1 MPIPALCDRE
11 VEWSATLRLHLTDFC
26 LICAESDSVLGVT
39 KVLIIGG
46 GPAGMASAIALAQ
59 AGVDSEIVESSVD
72 WRPGG
77 IGIGLQSAPLRA
89 TKQLGIYDEL
99 LRVGRPHYVIDMCG
113 ADGTRFAELPQVNI
127 NEASDPPFLGMA
139 RESLHEV
146 MAAAVTGVGVPVHL
160 GVTVSDLDEADDHTT
175 VTLTD
180 GRRDRYDYVVA
191 ADGANSVTRSRILPD
206 APRPAF
212 AGQVIWRA
220 AASTPSALDRYTMM
234 IGGPIRLG
242 LVPLPD
248 GRLYLWILDSTIGP
262 QRPPRDQLLEL
273 FQQRMSRFGGHA
285 PGIAGQ
291 IADVS
296 QVDFRALNW
305 LIVPPPWHAGRVL
318 LVGDAAHTTTPHIA
332 YGAGLALEDAVV
344 LGELAA
350 SGIPFTQLASDLA
363 ERRFA
368 RARLVVETSLQLSRW
383 EQEPGPPN
391 PASGRL
397 IGETMASLAAPI

>member
-1 MPIPALCDRE
+1 
-11 VEWSATLRLHLTDFC
+11 
-26 LICAESDSVLGVT
+26 
-39 KVLIIGG
+39 VLIVGG

-59 AGVDSEIVESSVD
+59 AGVDSEIVESSED

-89 TKQLGIYDEL
+89 AKQLGLFDDL
-99 LRVGRPHYVIDMCG
+99 LQVGRPHHVIDMCG
-113 ADGTRFAELPQVNI
+113 ADGTRFAELPQVNV
-127 NEASDPPFLGMA
+127 NDADDPPFLGMA

-146 MAAAVTGVGVPVHL
+146 MAAAVTRVGVPVHL
-160 GVTVSDLDEADDHTT
+160 GVTVANLDEDAGHAI

-180 GRRDRYDYVVA
+180 GRTDRFDYVVA
-191 ADGANSVTRSRILPD
+191 ADGTNSAMRSLILPD
-206 APRPAF
+206 APGPSF

-220 AASTPSALDRYTMM
+220 AASTPTGLERYTMM
-234 IGGPIRLG
+234 IGGPTRLG

-248 GRLYLWILDSTIGP
+248 GRLYVWMLDSTVGP
-262 QRPPRDQLLEL
+262 ERPPRDQLLEL
-273 FQQRMSRFGGHA
+273 FHQRMSRFGGHGPA
-285 PGIAGQ
+285 VAEQ
-291 IADVS
+291 IVDVA

-344 LGELAA
+344 LGELAG
-350 SGIPFTQLASDLA
+350 SGMPFARLASALA
-363 ERRFA
+363 ARRFA

-391 PASGRL
+391 PAAGRL

>member
-1 MPIPALCDRE
+1 M
-11 VEWSATLRLHLTDFC
+11 
-26 LICAESDSVLGVT
+26 
-39 KVLIIGG
+39 GG

-59 AGVDSEIVESSVD
+59 AGVASEIVESSAD

-89 TKQLGIYDEL
+89 AKQLGIFDEL

-127 NEASDPPFLGMA
+127 NEAADPPFLGMA

-146 MAAAVTGVGVPVHL
+146 MAAAVARAEVPVHL
-160 GVTVSDLDEADDHTT
+160 GVTVADLDETDDHAT

-180 GRRDRYDYVVA
+180 GRTDRFDFVVA
-191 ADGANSVTRSRILPD
+191 ADGANSALRSRILPD
-206 APRPAF
+206 APEPSF

-220 AASTPSALDRYTMM
+220 AASTPIGLERYTMM
-234 IGGPIRLG
+234 IGGPVRLG

-248 GRLYLWILDSTIGP
+248 GRLYLWMLDSTVGP
-262 QRPPRDQLLEL
+262 DRPPRDDLLDL
-273 FQQRMSRFGGHA
+273 FHQRLSRFGGHA
-285 PGIAGQ
+285 PGIAEQ
-291 IADVS
+291 LTDVS

-305 LIVPPPWHAGRVL
+305 LIVPPPWHARHVL

-350 SGIPFTQLASDLA
+350 SGMPFAQLATALA
-363 ERRFA
+363 ARRFA
-368 RARLVVETSLQLSRW
+368 RARLVVDTSLQLSRW
-383 EQEPGPPN
+383 EQEAGPPN
-391 PASGRL
+391 PAAGRL